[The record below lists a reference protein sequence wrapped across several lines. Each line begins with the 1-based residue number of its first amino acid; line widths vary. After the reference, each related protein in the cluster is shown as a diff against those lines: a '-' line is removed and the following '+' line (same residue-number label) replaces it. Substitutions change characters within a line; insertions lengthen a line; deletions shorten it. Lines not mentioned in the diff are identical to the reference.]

1 MYRIAEIRERQ
12 NITQEELAKRIG
24 IAPSL
29 LSAYEAGRDILGC
42 KTTLR
47 LAKTLNVSPNCSLD
61 LPEREDIIKTA
72 FGFGVDTSLCGR

>member
-47 LAKTLNVSPNCSLD
+47 LAKTLD
-61 LPEREDIIKTA
+61 L
-72 FGFGVDTSLCGR
+72 V